1 MPVIKNSDSTEGT
14 LSQHSAQTNQVPRL
28 RRSNRKR
35 PTTTSSSTP
44 AKKVKKSRAAASS
57 PVVTPS
63 LTTLPYLVTR
73 KLLLY
78 FDVNTLE
85 NLSKTCSYFDQF
97 ISGRFLTSLDFP
109 LPLDFINEVATTSRL
124 EKKPLLKIRCKKDG
138 MLFKLNSS
146 SSNYMFKSQL
156 SLLSLDKVREL
167 DFVPAVVQLDGNA
180 EVQAMKTTTRFKYEK
195 FDLRLL
201 HHIKSMGSLEH
212 VSRLDILFNDCW
224 TQQWHRTLQMFPRLV
239 ELGITLLKPTS
250 TSNLYIS
257 ATYLRLLQRVVAAS
271 RAPVL
276 KLSVVKGFKQR
287 GVKVLKSS
295 IVEKLVVE
303 GPCTLNLVP
312 VMSKLKVV
320 EVKLDPSP
328 LDSCTYWK
336 SKQDDRNL
344 HRHGL
349 CCVNFGTMFEKC
361 PNLEE
366 FMGLEVGSI
375 TKDTFNKWNSAV
387 KKKFYQNY
395 LHLGGTMEFKVWTKT
410 RWFTKRK
417 VVSLLQQVVFPF

>member
-138 MLFKLNSS
+138 MMFKLNSS
-146 SSNYMFKSQL
+146 SSDYMFQSQL

-167 DFVPAVVQLDGNA
+167 DFVPARLHLDGNG
-180 EVQAMKTTTRFKYEK
+180 EVQAMNRPTRSKNEQ

-212 VSRLDILFNDCW
+212 VSRLDILLNDCW
-224 TQQWHRTLQMFPRLV
+224 EQQWSETLQMFPRLA
-239 ELGITLLKPTS
+239 ELGITLPKPTWKEQWFV
-250 TSNLYIS
+250 NGI
-257 ATYLRLLQRVVAAS
+257 YLWVLQRIVAAS

-276 KLSVVKGFKQR
+276 KLSVLKGFKQR
-287 GVKVLKSS
+287 GVKVLESS
-295 IVEKLVVE
+295 IVEKLEVE

-336 SKQDDRNL
+336 SKQDDRKL
-344 HRHGL
+344 HRNGL

-361 PNLEE
+361 PNLEQ
-366 FMGLEVGSI
+366 FMGLEVGSVP
-375 TKDTFNKWNSAV
+375 KATFNKWNSAF

-395 LHLGGTMEFKVWTKT
+395 LYQGGTMEFKVWAKT
-410 RWFTKRK
+410 RWFTKR
-417 VVSLLQQVVFPF
+417 QVVFPAPY